1 MPRASSLEPVEV
13 APVIASLNLLLE
25 RLQRALDG
33 ERRFTADAAHELRT
47 PLAGIRAQVQLA
59 QRATV
64 ATVRAHAM
72 TQAIASVDRASHLG
86 TQLLTLARLDPEI
99 SDRVGVRG
107 ALAPVVADEIAAL
120 RTTAT
125 TPVIAV
131 ESEVGADA
139 VVDGN
144 ADALG
149 LALRNLLDNALRYT
163 PAGVSGAHY
172 V

>member
-1 MPRASSLEPVEV
+1 
-13 APVIASLNLLLE
+13 
-25 RLQRALDG
+25 
-33 ERRFTADAAHELRT
+33 
-47 PLAGIRAQVQLA
+47 
-59 QRATV
+59 
-64 ATVRAHAM
+64 M

-163 PAGVSGAHY
+163 PAGGRRSGAHY